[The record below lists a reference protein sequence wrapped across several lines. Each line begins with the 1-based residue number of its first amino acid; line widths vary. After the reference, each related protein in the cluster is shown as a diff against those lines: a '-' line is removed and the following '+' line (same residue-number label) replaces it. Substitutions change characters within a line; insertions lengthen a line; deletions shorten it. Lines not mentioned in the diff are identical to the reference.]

1 MYVCCWQGVFSDS
14 LCENM
19 GTLQF
24 KAKQRALREDAPGQT
39 FLCAVGS
46 MGERESGL
54 GLRRVK
60 GVECILACKTEGE
73 AFFRD

>member
-1 MYVCCWQGVFSDS
+1 MCTCCWQGVFSDS

-24 KAKQRALREDAPGQT
+24 KDKRRALSEDALGQT
-39 FLCAVGS
+39 FLCALGS
-46 MGERESGL
+46 MGEMESGL
-54 GLRRVK
+54 GVRRVK

>member
-1 MYVCCWQGVFSDS
+1 
-14 LCENM
+14 M

-24 KAKQRALREDAPGQT
+24 KEEQRAVREAALGQT
-39 FLCAVGS
+39 FLGAPGS
-46 MGERESGL
+46 MGELESGL
-54 GLRRVK
+54 GVRRVK